1 MTKSLSLN
9 TKEEILKHI
18 PHRPPFLFIDR
29 VSNLQIGKSVQAL
42 FYLDP
47 SADYFKGH
55 FPNHP
60 IMPGALMLEALAQ
73 ATCVL
78 FSMTYPSE
86 KKRHFY
92 AGSVKVRFLKPVQ
105 PGCDLE
111 LNSKAI
117 SMISKGGVYEI
128 WARTNGT
135 DVLKGEMG
143 CMCVY
148 EQ

>member
-1 MTKSLSLN
+1 MTQTLSIN
-9 TKEEILKHI
+9 NKEEILKHI

-29 VSNLQIGKSVQAL
+29 VSQLQIGKSVQAL

-47 SADYFKGH
+47 KADYFKGH

-60 IMPGALMLEALAQ
+60 VMPGALMLEALAQ

-78 FSMTYPSE
+78 FAMTYPSD

-128 WARTNGT
+128 CARANGE

-148 EQ
+148 E

>member
-1 MTKSLSLN
+1 VGESIKA
-9 TKEEILKHI
+9 K
-18 PHRPPFLFIDR
+18 
-29 VSNLQIGKSVQAL
+29 

-47 SADYFKGH
+47 AAQYFKGH
-55 FPNHP
+55 FPNNP
-60 IMPGALMLEALAQ
+60 VMPGALMLEALAQ

-78 FSMTYPSE
+78 FDMTYPSSR
-86 KKRHFY
+86 KRNFY
-92 AGSVKVRFLKPVQ
+92 AGSVQVRFLKVVK

-117 SMISKGGVYEI
+117 SMISRGGVYEV
-128 WARTNGT
+128 WARANGE

-148 EQ
+148 E